1 MWEFIA
7 FLLTALTFL
16 LVGLAMSPGQLADA
30 LPIILAGYV
39 AITVA
44 RLLVVYGLI
53 GGGSR
58 LVRREAPLPVGYL
71 HVMFWA
77 GLRGAVAVALA
88 LALPLSLPDRDLLTG
103 AVFGVVLITL
113 LLQGTTAGWVIRRAG
128 VIGEPP
134 QSGP

>member
-16 LVGLAMSPGQLADA
+16 LVGLAMSPGQLTAA
-30 LPIILAGYV
+30 LPVIGAGYV

-44 RLLVVYGLI
+44 RVLVVYGLI

-88 LALPLSLPDRDLLTG
+88 LALPLVAARPGAADGRRVRGRADHAPGAGHDGRLGDPARRGDRRS
-103 AVFGVVLITL
+103 
-113 LLQGTTAGWVIRRAG
+113 RRR
-128 VIGEPP
+128 
-134 QSGP
+134 